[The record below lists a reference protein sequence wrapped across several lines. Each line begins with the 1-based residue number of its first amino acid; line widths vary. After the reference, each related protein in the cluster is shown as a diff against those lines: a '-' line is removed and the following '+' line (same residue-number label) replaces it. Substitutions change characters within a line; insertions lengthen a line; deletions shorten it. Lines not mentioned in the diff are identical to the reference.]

1 MFVKVA
7 IKWPDVTYTQVDGDV
22 DLTDFSMSAN
32 NGGYIQFSC
41 RGKMQL
47 LHRYVMGLVPGDN
60 RQVHHVNGDVKD
72 NRRSNL
78 RIVTCSE
85 NIRANRKKKTNTS
98 GRIGVY
104 KRLRDG
110 KYVAQIQARDN
121 GKKRCRYLGLFRCK
135 KEAGRAYDAA
145 VRARG
150 GDYMTLNF
158 ADEAP
163 NNLSIVQV
171 GK

>member
-7 IKWPDVTYTQVDGDV
+7 INWPEVTYTQVDPDV

-32 NGGYIQFSC
+32 RKGYIQFRD
-41 RGKMQL
+41 RGKKQL
-47 LHRYVMGLVPGDN
+47 LHRYVMGLQPGDK
-60 RQVHHVNGDVKD
+60 RHVHHVNGDVKD

-85 NIRANRKKKTNTS
+85 NNRAKPKSKRNTS
-98 GRIGVY
+98 GLIGVY
-104 KRLRDG
+104 KRLTDG
-110 KYVAQIQARDN
+110 KYVAQIRAWDN
-121 GKKRCRYLGLFRCK
+121 GKKKSRWLGSYWGK
-135 KEAGRAYDAA
+135 NEAGRAYDAA

-158 ADEAP
+158 PDEVS
-163 NNLSIVQV
+163 NTLSVV
-171 GK
+171 